1 MNRAYRYRLK
11 PTDEQAAQMRQF
23 SGVVRLVYNLAL
35 EQRRDWWRQ
44 YAVRTGKSL
53 TYVAQARELTELRR
67 SFDWIAAVSQTSQQ
81 QALRDL
87 DRAYANFFA
96 GRSGYPTPR
105 RRGVN
110 DGFRFHGRE
119 CRIRRLNRNW
129 GAIHLP
135 KIGEVRFRWTR
146 DVLGDVK
153 NVTVSRDPLGW
164 HVSIA
169 CEVES
174 EAPEKRAAE
183 AVGIDRGVA
192 HTLAFSDGT
201 FADLPLER
209 LRVLDRRA
217 RKQARSLARCR
228 RGSKR
233 REKAKARLARTKA
246 KTARVRKHWVHE
258 RSAGLARR
266 YGTVVTEDLKV
277 ANMTASARG
286 TVEAPGTHVR
296 QKAGLNR
303 SILEQGWYQFETC
316 LRYKLEAAGG
326 VLIKVPAAYTSQT
339 CSECG
344 SISKTH
350 RKSQA
355 VFLCSDCGHSAH
367 ADTNAARNILR
378 AGTRPSGRAPVA
390 GPTTRESRQ
399 NALAAA

>member
-1 MNRAYRYRLK
+1 
-11 PTDEQAAQMRQF
+11 MRQF

-44 YAVRTGKSL
+44 YAANTGRAIGFA
-53 TYVAQARELTELRR
+53 AQCRELTELRG
-67 SFDWIAAVSQTSQQ
+67 SFDWIAAVSQTCQQ

-96 GRSGYPTPR
+96 GRSGFPTPR
-105 RRGVN
+105 RRDVHE
-110 DGFRFHGRE
+110 GFRFHGRE
-119 CRIRRLNRNW
+119 CRVRRLNRNW

-146 DVLGDVK
+146 DIAGAVK

-164 HVSIA
+164 HVSIS
-169 CEVES
+169 CEVEIE
-174 EAPEKRAAE
+174 EAEKRVAE

-209 LRVLDRRA
+209 LRILDRRA
-217 RKQARSLARCR
+217 RKQARSLARCQ

-233 REKAKARLARTKA
+233 REKAKARLARTRA
-246 KTARVRKHWVHE
+246 KGVRFRRHWIHERTAR
-258 RSAGLARR
+258 LARSC
-266 YGTVVTEDLKV
+266 GTVVIEDLKV

-326 VLIKVPAAYTSQT
+326 DLIKVPAAYTSQT

-344 SISKTH
+344 SISKAH

-355 VFLCSDCGHSAH
+355 VFLCSDCGHTAH

-378 AGTRPSGRAPVA
+378 AGTRPSGRVPVA
-390 GPTTRESRQ
+390 APTNRESRQ
-399 NALAAA
+399 NARVAA